1 VGTVGAGGKDAR
13 WRDSGNES
21 SRIRIGGGLCR
32 ETERAARRGA
42 SEIWK
47 KQAGTTITA
56 DNTPKAGEYVV
67 VTFLKAEPSKTGEYL
82 DVWKKYSLPIQE
94 ERAKAGHLKSAL
106 SRNSWKGW
114 IDGHSEK
121 CVVVG

>member
-1 VGTVGAGGKDAR
+1 M
-13 WRDSGNES
+13 
-21 SRIRIGGGLCR
+21 
-32 ETERAARRGA
+32 
-42 SEIWK
+42 
-47 KQAGTTITA
+47 
-56 DNTPKAGEYVV
+56 V